1 MYQQQIKVN
10 KRTIIS
16 ESKYFLM
23 QATKIWKNL
32 PLDLT
37 LLSSVVD
44 YLSDTARQ
52 PVRVWLFSHFSNQ
65 IFIHHPFYF
74 GIFWEKGPLTAKI
87 KNTILVALESA
98 ESLYQSSNFMRST
111 QNLKKSSL
119 CSEHLLSK
127 CSKHEENCS
136 NFFLRNLNVISLVF
150 ILSKFT
156 NSESPIFCLLAWST
170 VGRDTLRFINWNHA
184 TFSNSF

>member
-1 MYQQQIKVN
+1 
-10 KRTIIS
+10 
-16 ESKYFLM
+16 M

-98 ESLYQSSNFMRST
+98 ESLYQSSNFLRST
-111 QNLKKSSL
+111 QNLKKSS
-119 CSEHLLSK
+119 SWSGRLLSK
-127 CSKHEENCS
+127 RTRHEEDYAH
-136 NFFLRNLNVISLVF
+136 FRVLLRKSELYWSGRKQIFNKSLLIF
-150 ILSKFT
+150 NRLPFT
-156 NSESPIFCLLAWST
+156 F
-170 VGRDTLRFINWNHA
+170 
-184 TFSNSF
+184 

>member
-1 MYQQQIKVN
+1 
-10 KRTIIS
+10 
-16 ESKYFLM
+16 M

-119 CSEHLLSK
+119 WSEHLLSK
-127 CSKHEENCS
+127 CTKHEENCS

-150 ILSKFT
+150 ILFFDKNMQNF
-156 NSESPIFCLLAWST
+156 
-170 VGRDTLRFINWNHA
+170 NWNWRCYWVK
-184 TFSNSF
+184 TTVLSKQVGDFFEFWGLLIISELYC